1 MAASGT
7 TPTATSTSVTRFMR
21 RTSIFA
27 SRSSAIAVELMS
39 IGDAGDEDEDST
51 MPMKAL
57 PTLMGFTGAAAGAA
71 LGGVAAVVVGR
82 GFTVERTEV
91 STVVRSI
98 FDVESVVCEIWV
110 RGVASQLAVLLQ
122 KMIRLF

>member
-1 MAASGT
+1 M
-7 TPTATSTSVTRFMR
+7 
-21 RTSIFA
+21 
-27 SRSSAIAVELMS
+27 ELMS
-39 IGDAGDEDEDST
+39 AAADEDDDST
-51 MPMKAL
+51 MPMKEL
-57 PTLMGFTGAAAGAA
+57 PTLTGFAGAA
-71 LGGVAAVVVGR
+71 GGVAAGVGVGAGVVVVR

-98 FDVESVVCEIWV
+98 FDVESVVCEICV

>member
-1 MAASGT
+1 M
-7 TPTATSTSVTRFMR
+7 
-21 RTSIFA
+21 FA

-39 IGDAGDEDEDST
+39 MGDADEEEEDST

-57 PTLMGFTGAAAGAA
+57 PTLMGLTGAAGGA
-71 LGGVAAVVVGR
+71 LGGVAVVVGR

>member
-1 MAASGT
+1 
-7 TPTATSTSVTRFMR
+7 
-21 RTSIFA
+21 
-27 SRSSAIAVELMS
+27 
-39 IGDAGDEDEDST
+39 

-57 PTLMGFTGAAAGAA
+57 PTLMGLTGAAGGA
-71 LGGVAAVVVGR
+71 LGGVAVVVGR

>member
-7 TPTATSTSVTRFMR
+7 TPTATSTRVTRFMR

-39 IGDAGDEDEDST
+39 MGDADEEEEDST

-57 PTLMGFTGAAAGAA
+57 PTLMGFTGAGGGA
-71 LGGVAAVVVGR
+71 LEGVAVVVGR

>member
-1 MAASGT
+1 
-7 TPTATSTSVTRFMR
+7 
-21 RTSIFA
+21 
-27 SRSSAIAVELMS
+27 
-39 IGDAGDEDEDST
+39 

>member
-1 MAASGT
+1 M
-7 TPTATSTSVTRFMR
+7 
-21 RTSIFA
+21 FA

-39 IGDAGDEDEDST
+39 MGDADEEEEDST

-57 PTLMGFTGAAAGAA
+57 PTLMGFTGA
-71 LGGVAAVVVGR
+71 LGGVAVVVGR